1 MVKICS
7 KILFKKKVPQNKMFS
22 TCNYIIILLLEKK
35 CVFLFLSDLSLR
47 KLYTLEMLSGI
58 NYSII

>member
-1 MVKICS
+1 MQ
-7 KILFKKKVPQNKMFS
+7 LY
-22 TCNYIIILLLEKK
+22 NYFVIRKK
-35 CVFLFLSDLSLR
+35 CVFIFLSDVSLR